1 MLIGDRIKQL
11 RLDAKMTQP
20 ELAARLDVT
29 RSAVAAYENNTRQP
43 SFQVLIKLVEI
54 FHVTTDYLIL
64 GSGDDTLDVNGLSG
78 EQKLIL
84 ISLIKNFQE
93 TNEKLQFT
101 TRTKKNLALRNNDL
115 RKKLKEIEETKQK
128 KFYF

>member
-115 RKKLKEIEETKQK
+115 RKKLKEIN
-128 KFYF
+128 

>member
-115 RKKLKEIEETKQK
+115 RKKLKEIEETK
-128 KFYF
+128 

>member
-115 RKKLKEIEETKQK
+115 RKKLKEIEEMK
-128 KFYF
+128 